1 MKTEEE
7 KRWDEV
13 FKKNLILDDASVDF
27 TDNVMQR
34 IDAMEELKEKALGN
48 LFKKYVHEEPSAL
61 FSEKIMSQLIAKPGF
76 VYEPVIS
83 KRAWFVIGLIA
94 AAIFI
99 LVIRTSPTEELNNP
113 VYSNLILKLNKLID
127 IELPAIF
134 SSKLLAISLTAGSM
148 LMVLEAFFRSRQKA
162 W

>member
-7 KRWDEV
+7 KRWDEA
-13 FKKNLILDDASVDF
+13 FKKNLILDDASGDF
-27 TDNVMQR
+27 TDKVMQR
-34 IDAMEELKEKALGN
+34 IDTMEELKEKALGN
-48 LFKKYVHEEPSAL
+48 LFKKYAQEEPSAL
-61 FSEKIMSQLIAKPGF
+61 FSEKIMSQLIEKPGF

-83 KRAWFVIGLIA
+83 KRAWFLIGLVA

-99 LVIRTSPTEELNNP
+99 LVLRTSPTEELNNP
-113 VYSNLILKLNKLID
+113 VYSNLLLKFNKLIN

-134 SSKLLAISLTAGSM
+134 SSKLLAISLTAGSV

>member
-7 KRWDEV
+7 KRWDEIL
-13 FKKNLILDDASVDF
+13 KKNLILDDASVDF

-48 LFKKYVHEEPSAL
+48 LFKKYVQEEPSAL

-83 KRAWFVIGLIA
+83 KRAWFLIGLVA

-99 LVIRTSPTEELNNP
+99 LVLRTSPTEELNNP
-113 VYSNLILKLNKLID
+113 VYSNLLLKFNKLID
-127 IELPAIF
+127 IELPAIL
-134 SSKLLAISLTAGSM
+134 SSKLLAISLTACSM
-148 LMVLEAFFRSRQKA
+148 LMVLEAFFRSKQKA

>member
-7 KRWDEV
+7 KRWEEV

-83 KRAWFVIGLIA
+83 KRVWFLIGLIA

-99 LVIRTSPTEELNNP
+99 LVLRTSPTEELNNP
-113 VYSNLILKLNKLID
+113 VYSNLLLKFNKLID

-134 SSKLLAISLTAGSM
+134 SSKLLAISLTAGSI
-148 LMVLEAFFRSRQKA
+148 LMVLEAFFRSRQKV

>member
-7 KRWDEV
+7 KRWDEIL
-13 FKKNLILDDASVDF
+13 KKNLILDDASVDF

-48 LFKKYVHEEPSAL
+48 LFKKYAQEEPSAL

-83 KRAWFVIGLIA
+83 KRAWYLIGLVA

-99 LVIRTSPTEELNNP
+99 LVLRTSPTEELNNP
-113 VYSNLILKLNKLID
+113 VYSNLILKFNKLIN

-134 SSKLLAISLTAGSM
+134 SSKLLAISLTAGSVLM
-148 LMVLEAFFRSRQKA
+148 LLEAFFRFKQKA

>member
-113 VYSNLILKLNKLID
+113 VYSNLLLKFSRLID

-134 SSKLLAISLTAGSM
+134 SSKLLAVSLAACSI
-148 LMVLEAFFRSRQKA
+148 LMTLEYFFRSRQTA
-162 W
+162 

>member
-7 KRWDEV
+7 KRWDEA
-13 FKKNLILDDASVDF
+13 FKKNLILDDASGDF
-27 TDNVMQR
+27 TEKVMQR
-34 IDAMEELKEKALGN
+34 IDTMEELKEKALGN
-48 LFKKYVHEEPSAL
+48 LFKKYAQEEPSAL
-61 FSEKIMSQLIAKPGF
+61 FSEKIMSQLIEKPGF

-83 KRAWFVIGLIA
+83 KRAWFLIGLTA

-99 LVIRTSPTEELNNP
+99 LVLRTSPTEELNNP
-113 VYSNLILKLNKLID
+113 VYSNLLLKFNKLID

>member
-7 KRWDEV
+7 KRWDDV
-13 FKKNLILDDASVDF
+13 FKKNLILDDTSIDF

-34 IDAMEELKEKALGN
+34 IDEMEELKEKALGN
-48 LFKKYVHEEPSAL
+48 LFKKYAQEEPSAL
-61 FSEKIMSQLIAKPGF
+61 FSEKIMSQLNAKPGF

-113 VYSNLILKLNKLID
+113 VYSNLLLKFNKLID

-134 SSKLLAISLTAGSM
+134 SSKLLAISLAAGSM
-148 LMVLEAFFRSRQKA
+148 LMVLEAFFRARQKA

>member
-34 IDAMEELKEKALGN
+34 IDALEDLKEKALGN
-48 LFKKYVHEEPSAL
+48 LFKKYALAEPSAL
-61 FSEKIMSQLIAKPGF
+61 FSEKIMSQFSAKPEF

-83 KRAWFVIGLIA
+83 KRAWYLIGLVA

-99 LVIRTSPTEELNNP
+99 LVLSTSSPEELNNP
-113 VYSNLILKLNKLID
+113 VYSNLLLKFNRLID

-134 SSKLLAISLTAGSM
+134 SSKLLAISLTAASM
-148 LMVLEAFFRSRQKA
+148 LMAVEAFFGSRQKA
-162 W
+162 S